1 MSTILSKLEAQL
13 KARQTDLPEGSY
25 ATKLFKEGIDRIL
38 RKVGEEAGELIIA
51 AKNNNKDEICN
62 ETADLLFHMMM
73 TLREREIDFSE
84 VLAVLEARHH

>member
-13 KARQTDLPEGSY
+13 KARQTDLPEDSY

-38 RKVGEEAGELIIA
+38 RKVGEEAGELIIS
-51 AKNNNKDEICN
+51 AKNNDKAEICN
-62 ETADLLFHMMM
+62 ETADLLFHVMMA
-73 TLREREIDFSE
+73 LREREIDFSE